1 MIVRKVEDSFLLI
14 RQHDHGQIS
23 GEFARH
29 LDLEIAPQSPTLFA
43 ITNHDVGWQE
53 LDDEVRFNPDTGE
66 PYSFIDY
73 PLEPK
78 LRAYKHGLDQLEV
91 QEPYASYLCSL
102 HYSSFVRD
110 AREPAAIDFREREA
124 GRRARLEKRL
134 SEGWLANAEY
144 NFRLLQLCDD
154 LSLFVCLNEPGENE
168 FPWYRDGFEFV
179 GRKLQPIWQDE
190 QTLALSPNL
199 FSDSFDFAIPYEV
212 VGPDGRDA
220 EGGRIYI
227 RVASG

>member
-1 MIVRKVEDSFLLI
+1 MIVRKLKDSFLLV

-29 LDLEIAPQSPTLFA
+29 WSRETVPQRPTLFA
-43 ITNHDVGWQE
+43 IADHDVGWLE

-91 QEPYASYLCSL
+91 QEPYASYLCSR

-110 AREPAAIDFREREA
+110 SRESVAIEFRTREA
-124 GRRARLEKRL
+124 GRRERLEKRL
-134 SEGWLANAEY
+134 PEEWLANAEY

-154 LSLFVCLNEPGENE
+154 FSLFVCLNEPGENT
-168 FPWYRDGFEFV
+168 FPWYKDGFDFM
-179 GRKLQPIWQDE
+179 GQKLHPAWQDE
-190 QTLALSPNL
+190 STLSVIPNP
-199 FSDSFDFAIPYEV
+199 FSGPFDFTIPY
-212 VGPDGRDA
+212 GRIAPDGRSL
-220 EGGRIYI
+220 ENGGFHI
-227 RVASG
+227 RVAC

>member
-1 MIVRKVEDSFLLI
+1 MIVRKLEDSFLLI

-29 LDLEIAPQSPTLFA
+29 WSAATTPQRPTLFA

-53 LDDEVRFNPDTGE
+53 LDDEVRFNPETGE

-91 QEPYASYLCSL
+91 QEPYASYLCSM
-102 HYSSFVRD
+102 HYGSFVQNS
-110 AREPAAIDFREREA
+110 EETTAIEFREREA
-124 GRRARLEKRL
+124 GRRGRLEKRL
-134 SEGWLANAEY
+134 PTEWLENAEY

-154 LSLFVCLNEPGENE
+154 LSLFVCLNEPGENTVS
-168 FPWYRDGFEFV
+168 WYKDGFDFMDQ
-179 GRKLQPIWQDE
+179 KLHPVWEDT
-190 QTLALSPNL
+190 QTLRLSPNP
-199 FSDSFDFAIPYEV
+199 FSDPFDFTVPYER
-212 VGPDGRDA
+212 VGTDDRTIVKDG
-220 EGGRIYI
+220 YHI
-227 RVASG
+227 RMVC